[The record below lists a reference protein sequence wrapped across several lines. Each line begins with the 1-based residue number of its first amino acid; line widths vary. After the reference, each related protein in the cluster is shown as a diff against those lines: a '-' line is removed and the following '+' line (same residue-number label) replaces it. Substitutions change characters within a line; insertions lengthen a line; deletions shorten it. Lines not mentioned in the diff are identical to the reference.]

1 VWRKDNPFSELEQW
15 QAGKAPN
22 PAPLLFPARHI
33 LATLAAWHASC
44 DWLEAHRTFRGYLTR
59 AEVSRAVNLAF
70 DSVLFV
76 AFGGPTPGC
85 CGRREPCPGN
95 EATCFIQSIVGEH
108 PAAQARVSEVA
119 AHYAQL
125 GGFSPFNDLTFQ
137 QVQGIANL
145 LKVQGL
151 YLPVY
156 MGMRHW
162 PPYVRD
168 VLREMAAQGLR
179 DILTVILAPHQCYAS
194 WEWYQ
199 HTVTEGLAAL
209 GACRPQVTYLEP
221 WYTHAG
227 YLEAIAD
234 HMRQAGQILGHERT
248 QRAALVYTAHS
259 IPAAMAVQ
267 APYTQQFAATAA
279 AVTRLLGRQDYR
291 LAYQSQAHGTPRPWL
306 QPDINEAIRQV
317 QAEGYRDVIISPIG
331 FLCDHVEVLYDLDVE
346 AQHTA
351 AACGVTYVR
360 AQTVG
365 THPAFM
371 AMLSE
376 LIAERLLRG

>member
-1 VWRKDNPFSELEQW
+1 M
-15 QAGKAPN
+15 
-22 PAPLLFPARHI
+22 
-33 LATLAAWHASC
+33 
-44 DWLEAHRTFRGYLTR
+44 
-59 AEVSRAVNLAF
+59 NLAF

-108 PAAQARVSEVA
+108 PAAQARVAEVA
-119 AHYAQL
+119 AHYAQF
-125 GGFSPFNDLTFQ
+125 GGGSPFNDLTFQ
-137 QVQGIANL
+137 QVRGVTNL
-145 LKVQGL
+145 LKAQGL
-151 YLPVY
+151 HVPVY
-156 MGMRHW
+156 VGMRHW

-168 VLREMAAQGLR
+168 VLREMAAQELQN
-179 DILTVILAPHQCYAS
+179 ILAVILAPHQCYAS

-199 HTVTEGLAAL
+199 NIVTEGLAAL
-209 GACRPQVTYLEP
+209 HDCRPQVTYLDP
-221 WYTHAG
+221 WYTHPG
-227 YLEAIAD
+227 YTEAIAD
-234 HMRQAGQILGHERT
+234 HMRQAGQILGHERV

-259 IPAAMAVQ
+259 IPTAMAAQ

-317 QAEGYRDVIISPIG
+317 QAAGFRDVIISPIG

-351 AACGVTYVR
+351 AVCGMTYVR
-360 AQTVG
+360 APTVG
-365 THPAFM
+365 THPAFL
-371 AMLSE
+371 AMLST

>member
-1 VWRKDNPFSELEQW
+1 MSGGHQVSTS
-15 QAGKAPN
+15 
-22 PAPLLFPARHI
+22 APLPFPARHI
-33 LATLAAWHASC
+33 LATLAAWHVAC
-44 DWLEAHRTFRGYLTR
+44 GGLEAHGACRGHLTR
-59 AEVSRAVNLAF
+59 AEVSRVVNLAF
-70 DSVLFV
+70 DSVLCV

-108 PAAQARVSEVA
+108 PAAQARVSEIA

-125 GGFSPFNDLTFQ
+125 GGFSPFNDLTCQ

-145 LKVQGL
+145 LEAQGL
-151 YLPVY
+151 CLPVY
-156 MGMRHW
+156 VGMRHW

-179 DILTVILAPHQCYAS
+179 NILAVILAPHQCYAS

-199 HTVTEGLAAL
+199 HIVTEGLAAL
-209 GACRPQVTYLEP
+209 GDCRPLVTYLDP

-234 HMRQAGQILGHERT
+234 RMRQAGQVLGHERA

-259 IPAAMAVQ
+259 IPEAMAAQ
-267 APYTQQFAATAA
+267 APYTQQFAATAS
-279 AVTRLLGRQDYR
+279 AVTRLLGRRDYR

-306 QPDINEAIRQV
+306 QPDINEAMRQI

-351 AACGVTYVR
+351 AACGLTYVR

-365 THPAFM
+365 THPAFI

-376 LIAERLLRG
+376 LIAERLRRG

>member
-1 VWRKDNPFSELEQW
+1 MWRKDNPFSEREQW
-15 QAGKAPN
+15 QEGKAPH
-22 PAPLLFPARHI
+22 PAPCSSLQGISLLHLLLGLWLGGSP
-33 LATLAAWHASC
+33 LA
-44 DWLEAHRTFRGYLTR
+44 FRGHLSR
-59 AEVSRAVNLAF
+59 AEVSRAVNIAF

-85 CGRREPCPGN
+85 CGRREPCPG

-125 GGFSPFNDLTFQ
+125 GGLSPFNDLTFQ
-137 QVQGIANL
+137 QVQGITNR
-145 LKVQGL
+145 LKAQGL

-156 MGMRHW
+156 VGMRHW

-179 DILTVILAPHQCYAS
+179 NILAVILAPHQCYAS

-199 HTVTEGLAAL
+199 HIVTEGLAAL
-209 GACRPQVTYLEP
+209 GDRCPQVTYLEP

-227 YLEAIAD
+227 YLEAMAD
-234 HMRQAGQILGHERT
+234 HMRQAGQVLGDERA
-248 QRAALVYTAHS
+248 QHAALVYTAHS
-259 IPAAMAVQ
+259 IPEAMAAQ

-279 AVTRLLGRQDYR
+279 AVTRLLGRRDYR

-306 QPDINEAIRQV
+306 RPDINEAIRQI
-317 QAEGYRDVIISPIG
+317 QAEGYRDVLISPIG

>member
-1 VWRKDNPFSELEQW
+1 
-15 QAGKAPN
+15 
-22 PAPLLFPARHI
+22 
-33 LATLAAWHASC
+33 
-44 DWLEAHRTFRGYLTR
+44 
-59 AEVSRAVNLAF
+59 
-70 DSVLFV
+70 
-76 AFGGPTPGC
+76 
-85 CGRREPCPGN
+85 
-95 EATCFIQSIVGEH
+95 VGEH
-108 PAAQARVSEVA
+108 PATQARVSEVA

-137 QVQGIANL
+137 QVQGITSL
-145 LKVQGL
+145 LEAQGL
-151 YLPVY
+151 HVPVY
-156 MGMRHW
+156 VGMRHW

-168 VLREMAAQGLR
+168 VLRQMAAQDLQN
-179 DILTVILAPHQCYAS
+179 ILAVILAPHQCYAS

-199 HTVTEGLAAL
+199 RIVGEGLVAL
-209 GACRPQVTYLEP
+209 GDYRPLVTYLDP
-221 WYTHAG
+221 WYTQAG
-227 YLEAIAD
+227 YIEAIAD
-234 HMRQAGQILGHERT
+234 HMRQAGQVLGYERA

-259 IPAAMAVQ
+259 IPEAMAAQ

-306 QPDINEAIRQV
+306 QPDINEAMRQL
-317 QAEGYRDVIISPIG
+317 QAEGCRDVILSPIG

-351 AACGVTYVR
+351 AACGLTYVR

-365 THPAFM
+365 THPAFI

-376 LIAERLLRG
+376 LIAARLLRG